1 MRSTCVYHHQ
11 NFKKLKVKL
20 WTLNHRLPVETD
32 KWLGIPLNEKC
43 STLRNNNQ
51 IAEKMHF
58 IWNVRLFQVSNK
70 NTWNLDFLKEQ
81 TPLNFVNFCIL

>member
-1 MRSTCVYHHQ
+1 MYFTIKTSKNKSKISNVKSPTCS
-11 NFKKLKVKL
+11 
-20 WTLNHRLPVETD
+20 ETD

-43 STLRNNNQ
+43 STLCNNNQ

-58 IWNVRLFQVSNK
+58 IWNVMLFQVSNK

-81 TPLNFVNFCIL
+81 TPLNFVNYCLL